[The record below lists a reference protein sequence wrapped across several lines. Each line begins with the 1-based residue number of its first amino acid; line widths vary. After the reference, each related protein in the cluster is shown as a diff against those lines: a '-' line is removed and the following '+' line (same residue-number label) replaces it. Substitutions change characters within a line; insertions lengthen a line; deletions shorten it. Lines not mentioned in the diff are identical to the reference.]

1 MVSLDPL
8 DSLDLLVLLDPLD
21 QSALLADMETVVKPD
36 PLVLLAP
43 LDLLEQEVHLDLLDL
58 VVRRVL
64 QEREEKGA

>member
-1 MVSLDPL
+1 MSLDPL
-8 DSLDLLVLLDPLD
+8 DSLDLLVLLDPSD

>member
-1 MVSLDPL
+1 MSLDPL
-8 DSLDLLVLLDPLD
+8 DSLDLLVLLDPSD
-21 QSALLADMETVVKPD
+21 QLALLADTETVVKPD

>member
-1 MVSLDPL
+1 MSLDPL

>member
-8 DSLDLLVLLDPLD
+8 DSLDLLVLLDPSD
-21 QSALLADMETVVKPD
+21 QSALLADTETVVKPD

-64 QEREEKGA
+64 QEREVKGA